1 MVLVS
6 VEYKKIMEDNLSN
19 TQELYGE
26 TKIYY
31 ENGFREEQDVDQIK
45 LLLRNAE
52 SEVLKA
58 DREIK
63 VAEVVLKYAMGYD
76 LETEINLTDNL
87 QQYLLPITAKEDIV
101 QFDFSNHIDYR
112 LAVAN
117 FEVSKALLKIEKVAY
132 LPRIDGFYNYSKT
145 AYGNEANL
153 FGSDW
158 YPSSLLGFQL
168 TMPIFNSGQKM
179 KKVQQAKIE
188 VDKAETQRRITEL
201 TLQKDYLTAKA
212 QMESALASFENDKEN
227 RVLAEKIR
235 NKTNIKFDNGLSS
248 STELSQIET
257 QYIDSYRALVTSI
270 LQLLQ
275 ADLDL
280 KKAVGKL

>member
-1 MVLVS
+1 
-6 VEYKKIMEDNLSN
+6 
-19 TQELYGE
+19 
-26 TKIYY
+26 
-31 ENGFREEQDVDQIK
+31 
-45 LLLRNAE
+45 
-52 SEVLKA
+52 
-58 DREIK
+58 
-63 VAEVVLKYAMGYD
+63 
-76 LETEINLTDNL
+76 
-87 QQYLLPITAKEDIV
+87 
-101 QFDFSNHIDYR
+101 
-112 LAVAN
+112 
-117 FEVSKALLKIEKVAY
+117 
-132 LPRIDGFYNYSKT
+132 
-145 AYGNEANL
+145 
-153 FGSDW
+153 
-158 YPSSLLGFQL
+158 
-168 TMPIFNSGQKM
+168 MPIFNSGQKM